1 MRLFNRNIA
10 SLLLKLWSGLFCLVG
25 PLIANAQNHN
35 VNQPVKQPIKVYAFQ
50 VLLDSKPIGTHRFEV
65 TDTQGGVQSIRSDAS
80 FDVRFLGIPFYRYRH
95 TANEQW
101 QSGCLKQ
108 LQSTTHDNGKDVSVR
123 AVDES
128 GRMRVTRDKQNVEL
142 NGCISTY
149 AYWNPALLRQ
159 QNQLL
164 NPQTGAIDK
173 VRVELMGEESV
184 VIGGVQSIADRLRIR
199 GDAGDIHLWYSK
211 AGEWLQL
218 ESVTGERRIRYRVDK

>member
-1 MRLFNRNIA
+1 MTLFNRNA
-10 SLLLKLWSGLFCLVG
+10 VLFLLKLCSVLYCTAASIATAQEQDSG
-25 PLIANAQNHN
+25 PDPSAPA
-35 VNQPVKQPIKVYAFQ
+35 KVYAFA

-65 TDTQGGVQSIRSDAS
+65 YGAAGGAQSIRSDAS

-173 VRVELMGEESV
+173 VKVELMGEESV
-184 VIGGVQSIADRLRIR
+184 VIGGGQSIADRIRIR
-199 GDAGDIHLWYSK
+199 SDDGDIDLWYSK

-218 ESVTGERRIRYRVDK
+218 ESVTQDRRIRYRVE